1 MKPRFFKDPFSGV
14 TWRVSNH
21 VEVVGEV
28 SSLFSSLQDLTSAL
42 DVVEVDVHGDLL
54 VMSPQEHAANDG
66 DNQRKLRE
74 EEA

>member
-1 MKPRFFKDPFSGV
+1 MKPRFFKNPFSGV

-54 VMSPQEHAANDG
+54 VMSPEAHAAHEADAF
-66 DNQRKLRE
+66 RKE
-74 EEA
+74 QA